1 MQLSI
6 FLCAIVGGEHVRL
19 CAAGRESVRVVREE
33 RRVVTPPLPPAETHR
48 SCAHPPRTLYIEL
61 TIFVQH
67 GEEPDFKKMEINIL
81 FLAARRRS
89 RRTGR
94 KGGVFSEPLPC
105 IVTNLRGK
113 PSIAVNHLIAISPTR
128 RCFPFLFMFSFSF
141 PAI

>member
-67 GEEPDFKKMEINIL
+67 GEEPDFKKNGNKYTISRGE
-81 FLAARRRS
+81 AA
-89 RRTGR
+89 
-94 KGGVFSEPLPC
+94 
-105 IVTNLRGK
+105 
-113 PSIAVNHLIAISPTR
+113 
-128 RCFPFLFMFSFSF
+128 
-141 PAI
+141 